1 MRSEGWVGPTRRGRE
16 YEKAISDLLGNP
28 CRLRILLAL
37 ARHREEL
44 SVYKIAKFSGLGRAS
59 VTKHLPMLV
68 ERGLVRKRAYGRISL
83 YSLLEGPL
91 TKGLLALFKEA
102 GLL

>member
-1 MRSEGWVGPTRRGRE
+1 MQGIGAPARRGRE
-16 YEKAISDLLGNP
+16 FEKRVLGLVGNP
-28 CRLRILLAL
+28 SRLRILLAL

-59 VTKHLPMLV
+59 ITKHLPLLA
-68 ERGLVRKRAYGRISL
+68 EGGLVRKRAYGRISL
-83 YSLLEGPL
+83 YSLSESPL
-91 TKGLLALFKEA
+91 TRGLMAFFREA

>member
-1 MRSEGWVGPTRRGRE
+1 LRSEGLGAIGRGRGF
-16 YEKAISDLLGNP
+16 EKAVLGLMGNP
-28 CRLRILLAL
+28 CRLRILLTL

-59 VTKHLPMLV
+59 ITKHLPMLV
-68 ERGLVRKRAYGRISL
+68 ERGLVGRRVYGRISL
-83 YSLLEGPL
+83 YSLSEGPL
-91 TKGLLALFKEA
+91 TRGLVAFFREA